1 MWSEDKMKMLFLVT
15 DSEYEPHCMNMMREK
30 GIGGYT
36 VVPTV
41 FGAGRTGAK
50 MGDRVHPGAS
60 SLILAAVED
69 AAVPGILSCIRRC
82 IDESRLCESTHAW
95 VLPIEGCLGE

>member
-1 MWSEDKMKMLFLVT
+1 MKMLFLVT

-30 GIGGYT
+30 GIAGYT
-36 VVPTV
+36 VIPTV
-41 FGAGRTGAK
+41 FGGGKTGAK

-69 AAVPGILSCIRRC
+69 GVVPDILACVRRC
-82 IDESRLCESTHAW
+82 VAEHRLCESTHAW
-95 VLPIEGCLGE
+95 VLPIEAQLGG